1 MSALNVSHPH
11 KVKHQVLN
19 TPEPY
24 AQQEQDNL
32 LQSFPL
38 PRYFQV
44 HFQHIHERTDTVHKE
59 LTELKSHI
67 NTLETQLNTV
77 LLLLQQHRCN
87 D

>member
-19 TPEPY
+19 SPEPY

-32 LQSFPL
+32 LQSFAL

-44 HFQHIHERTDTVHKE
+44 HFQHIHERTDAVHRE
-59 LTELKSHI
+59 LAELKTHVHQ
-67 NTLETQLNTV
+67 LESKLDA
-77 LLLLQQHRCN
+77 LLMLLKER
-87 D
+87 

>member
-11 KVKHQVLN
+11 KVKQQVLN

-44 HFQHIHERTDTVHKE
+44 HFQHIHERTDAVHQE
-59 LTELKSHI
+59 LAELKTHVHQ
-67 NTLETQLNTV
+67 LESKLDALLV
-77 LLLLQQHRCN
+77 LLKER
-87 D
+87 